1 MEGGQTKAIPT
12 VEDHIPTYVRAGAFI
27 PMFKGLNST
36 VSTNNNRFTLHYYY
50 DESLDESVRQIYMDS
65 GVRLA
70 YEKGEYEILEF
81 KSTKDGKWLEIDFSA
96 MVGSQYNAS
105 TKTINL
111 VIHNIS
117 EFPQKVTLNKN
128 DIRARRNSKD
138 NALNLNLNWNT
149 TEELKLRI
157 KLK

>member
-1 MEGGQTKAIPT
+1 
-12 VEDHIPTYVRAGAFI
+12 
-27 PMFKGLNST
+27 
-36 VSTNNNRFTLHYYY
+36 
-50 DESLDESVRQIYMDS
+50 MDS

-111 VIHNIS
+111 VIHNIP
-117 EFPQKVTLNKN
+117 EFPQKVTLNKD
-128 DIRARRNSKD
+128 DIRARRNSKE
-138 NALNLNLNWNT
+138 NTLNLRINWNT